1 MEIILKN
8 LPDTNEEVYLIIEP
22 SLLTKNNQLIY
33 DINDINDENKNEII
47 LPENKY
53 KYSKIY
59 TNIEKGF
66 FTNIITNKVNLKED
80 ISILFS
86 LDKNKNESEN
96 NFNNSF
102 LNDLSNTFN
111 KDFFDKNNIKQIMC
125 DYYVINL
132 EVNKFENLI
141 NNKIMNKDSETF
153 IIDLPSDEKNDIN
166 NQSLTLLKMQFDYS
180 DEIINISSFVNVY
193 FLYNSFEKILPLFS
207 VNKREK
213 EILIIKEKINNLLSE
228 EENIKEKIN
237 NIDFINADYIEDI
250 NIYKNEVM
258 NYFCDFIN
266 KVNMEKKENKVK
278 GNNNKNNLTD
288 LIKEAKNLLECINKE
303 NFKNKEKEIYQNYI
317 QIYSN
322 NNQNNTFD
330 IQELKSSIDKFNI
343 LNEELLAFLEKENNQ
358 KENLNKDKEIL
369 ELKQKIAKL
378 EKELK
383 SEKEKNH
390 QKSNNNNDINNIP
403 TKNQKT
409 KNRSLSALKV
419 NNNNNY
425 NTNNNQ
431 MNIHALEKENLK
443 LKKNIEEL
451 KEIISKLKSKNES
464 LLKTNEKLLKE
475 KDITKSNDSL
485 KYNKKNEISVYNSPK
500 KSTNQSI
507 EYGSTTSK
515 KNKNMY
521 KTKTNT
527 DLLFNGNS
535 LLLLKKIQEEN
546 KELSKQLK
554 DFNSKNFQL
563 ELSLKGINGTEN
575 KNANKNH
582 TSLLYNFTKNTKGEL
597 KNIEK
602 KFGLTKNK

>member
-22 SLLTKNNQLIY
+22 SLLTKNKQLIY
-33 DINDINDENKNEII
+33 DINDINNENKNEII
-47 LPENKY
+47 LSENKY

-80 ISILFS
+80 ISILLS

-102 LNDLSNTFN
+102 FNELNNIFN
-111 KDFFDKNNIKQIMC
+111 KDFFDKTNIKQMI
-125 DYYVINL
+125 YNFYVINL
-132 EVNKFENLI
+132 EANKFENLI
-141 NNKIMNKDSETF
+141 NNQIMNKDSESFT
-153 IIDLPSDEKNDIN
+153 IGLSSDEKNDIN
-166 NQSLTLLKMQFDYS
+166 SQSLTLLKIQFDYS
-180 DEIINISSFVNVY
+180 DEIINISSFVNIY

-213 EILIIKEKINNLLSE
+213 EILILKEKINNLLSE

-237 NIDFINADYIEDI
+237 NIDFINADFIEDI

-258 NYFCDFIN
+258 NYFHDFIN
-266 KVNMEKKENKVK
+266 KVNLEKKENKVK
-278 GNNNKNNLTD
+278 GNNNKNNLND

-343 LNEELLAFLEKENNQ
+343 LNEELLEFLEKEKNQ
-358 KENLNKDKEIL
+358 KENQNKDKEIL
-369 ELKQKIAKL
+369 ELKQKVAKL

-383 SEKEKNH
+383 SEKEKNQ
-390 QKSNNNNDINNIP
+390 QKINNNNDISNIP
-403 TKNQKT
+403 TKNPKT

-419 NNNNNY
+419 NNNNY

-431 MNIHALEKENLK
+431 INTHSLEKENLK

-464 LLKTNEKLLKE
+464 LLKANEKLLKE

-485 KYNKKNEISVYNSPK
+485 KNNKKNESSVYNSPK

>member
-8 LPDTNEEVYLIIEP
+8 LPDTNEEVYLIIES
-22 SLLTKNNQLIY
+22 SLLTKNKQLIY
-33 DINDINDENKNEII
+33 DINDINNENKNEII
-47 LPENKY
+47 LSENKY

-66 FTNIITNKVNLKED
+66 FTNIITNQVNLKED
-80 ISILFS
+80 ISILLS

-96 NFNNSF
+96 NFNNSYF
-102 LNDLSNTFN
+102 NELNNIFN
-111 KDFFDKNNIKQIMC
+111 KDFFDKTNIKQMIYN
-125 DYYVINL
+125 YYVINL
-132 EVNKFENLI
+132 EANKFENLI
-141 NNKIMNKDSETF
+141 NNKIMNKDSESF
-153 IIDLPSDEKNDIN
+153 MIDLPSDEKNDIN
-166 NQSLTLLKMQFDYS
+166 SQSLTLLKIQFDYS

-213 EILIIKEKINNLLSE
+213 EILILKEKINNLLSE

-237 NIDFINADYIEDI
+237 NIDFINADFIEDI

-258 NYFCDFIN
+258 NYFHDFIN
-266 KVNMEKKENKVK
+266 KVNLEKKENKVK

-288 LIKEAKNLLECINKE
+288 LIKEAKNLFECINKE

-343 LNEELLAFLEKENNQ
+343 LNEELLEFLEKENNQ
-358 KENLNKDKEIL
+358 KENQNKDKEIL

-383 SEKEKNH
+383 SEKEKNQ
-390 QKSNNNNDINNIP
+390 QKSNNNNNNINNLP

-419 NNNNNY
+419 NNNNY

-431 MNIHALEKENLK
+431 INTYTLEKENLK

-464 LLKTNEKLLKE
+464 LLKANEKLLKE

-485 KYNKKNEISVYNSPK
+485 KNNKKNESSVYNSPK

-515 KNKNMY
+515 KNKNIY

>member
-22 SLLTKNNQLIY
+22 SLLIKSKQLIY
-33 DINDINDENKNEII
+33 DINDINNENKNEII
-47 LPENKY
+47 LSENKY

-66 FTNIITNKVNLKED
+66 FTNIITNQVNLKED
-80 ISILFS
+80 ISILLS

-102 LNDLSNTFN
+102 FNELNNIFN
-111 KDFFDKNNIKQIMC
+111 KDFFDKTNIKQMIYN
-125 DYYVINL
+125 YYVINL
-132 EVNKFENLI
+132 EANKFENLI
-141 NNKIMNKDSETF
+141 NNQIMNKDSESFT
-153 IIDLPSDEKNDIN
+153 IGLSSDEKNDIN
-166 NQSLTLLKMQFDYS
+166 SQSLTLLKIQFDYS
-180 DEIINISSFVNVY
+180 DEIINISSFVNIY

-213 EILIIKEKINNLLSE
+213 EIFILKEKINNLLSE

-237 NIDFINADYIEDI
+237 NIDFINADFIEDI

-266 KVNMEKKENKVK
+266 KVNLEKKENKVK
-278 GNNNKNNLTD
+278 GNNNKNNLND

-303 NFKNKEKEIYQNYI
+303 NFKKKEKEIYQNYI

-343 LNEELLAFLEKENNQ
+343 LNEELLEFLEKENNQ
-358 KENLNKDKEIL
+358 KENQNKDKEIL

-383 SEKEKNH
+383 SEKEKNQ
-390 QKSNNNNDINNIP
+390 QKINNNNDISSIQ
-403 TKNQKT
+403 TKNPKT

-419 NNNNNY
+419 NNNNY

-431 MNIHALEKENLK
+431 INTYTLEKENLK

-464 LLKTNEKLLKE
+464 LLKANEKLLKE

-485 KYNKKNEISVYNSPK
+485 KNNKKNESSVYNSPK

>member
-47 LPENKY
+47 LFENKY

-66 FTNIITNKVNLKED
+66 FTNIIKNKVNLKED
-80 ISILFS
+80 ISLLLS

-102 LNDLSNTFN
+102 FNELNNTFN
-111 KDFFDKNNIKQIMC
+111 KDFFDKNNIKQVKYN
-125 DYYVINL
+125 YYVINL
-132 EVNKFENLI
+132 EENKFENLI
-141 NNKIMNKDSETF
+141 NNKIMNKDSESFT
-153 IIDLPSDEKNDIN
+153 IELPSDKKNDIN
-166 NQSLTLLKMQFDYS
+166 NQSLTLLKIQFDHL
-180 DEIINISSFVNVY
+180 DEIINISSFINIY

-213 EILIIKEKINNLLSE
+213 EIFILKEKINNLLSE

-237 NIDFINADYIEDI
+237 NIDFINADFIEDI

-266 KVNMEKKENKVK
+266 KVNLEKKENKVK

-303 NFKNKEKEIYQNYI
+303 NFKKKEKEIYQNYI

-343 LNEELLAFLEKENNQ
+343 LNEELLEFLEKENNQ
-358 KENLNKDKEIL
+358 KENQNKDKEIL

-383 SEKEKNH
+383 SEKEKNQ
-390 QKSNNNNDINNIP
+390 QKINNNNDISSIQ
-403 TKNQKT
+403 TKNPKT

-419 NNNNNY
+419 NNNNY

-431 MNIHALEKENLK
+431 INTYTLEKENLK

-464 LLKTNEKLLKE
+464 LLKANEKLLKE

-485 KYNKKNEISVYNSPK
+485 KNNKKNESSVYNSPK